1 MSMAAFAITR
11 TERGRS
17 MAMDAR
23 RDEADFAV
31 VGGGLV
37 GTAVAWGL
45 ARLGRRVLVL
55 DEGDVA
61 HRASRGNFALVWVQS
76 KGMGMPRYATWTRLS
91 SDAWARFSSSASPSA
106 RLKPPGRS
114 KRTSTPVSRASS
126 AAKPAQES
134 EESRVH
140 VA

>member
-1 MSMAAFAITR
+1 
-11 TERGRS
+11 

-55 DEGDVA
+55 DDAASDERMDPRRRDYTA
-61 HRASRGNFALVWVQS
+61 FTRARSTLTVLALATPSRLLAEWD
-76 KGMGMPRYATWTRLS
+76 R
-91 SDAWARFSSSASPSA
+91 
-106 RLKPPGRS
+106 
-114 KRTSTPVSRASS
+114 
-126 AAKPAQES
+126 
-134 EESRVH
+134 
-140 VA
+140 